1 MNNKQPWFVSL
12 MRLSLAA
19 LIISWAGW
27 SVYLIRANA
36 RRNLWLVA
44 SQFNPNAGPLAAF
57 IPSNERWP
65 MVTATAEF
73 QALSPDQRVQFAESF
88 YAQKIQG
95 LVQNLDY
102 DPEDIRRWFIRSATM
117 SPSEAPAASIYSRLE
132 NKNIPYRMYSN
143 YPRPRLSKDI
153 FNRAV
158 FQATTITLLAIWGFS
173 AFFVALYITFV
184 KKAGV
189 FRRRT

>member
-1 MNNKQPWFVSL
+1 MSNKQPWYVIL
-12 MRLSLAA
+12 IRLSLAA

-27 SVYLIRANA
+27 SVYLIHANA

-44 SQFNPNAGPLAAF
+44 SQFNPNAGPIAAA
-57 IPSNERWP
+57 IPSNDRWP
-65 MVTATAEF
+65 MVTATPEF

-88 YAQKIQG
+88 YIEKIRG

-102 DPEDIRRWFIRSATM
+102 DPEDIGQWFIRSATM
-117 SPSEAPAASIYSRLE
+117 SLSEAPVASIYSRPE
-132 NKNIPYRMYSN
+132 NKNIPYRIYSN
-143 YPRPRLSKDI
+143 YPRPKLSKDV

-158 FQATTITLLAIWGFS
+158 FQATTMTLLAIWGFT
-173 AFFVALYITFV
+173 AFLVALYLTFF

-189 FRRRT
+189 FRRR